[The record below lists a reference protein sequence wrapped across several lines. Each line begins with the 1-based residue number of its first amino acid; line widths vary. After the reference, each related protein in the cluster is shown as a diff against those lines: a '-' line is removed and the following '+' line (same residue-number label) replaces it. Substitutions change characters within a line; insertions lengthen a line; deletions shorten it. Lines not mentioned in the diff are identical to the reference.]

1 MAAHDEKNQSGDE
14 FAYLETMNEMLEL
27 LLYFIEEARQAPDER
42 RLGNNLKIASRVLR
56 NALELHL
63 ARLKEEV

>member
-1 MAAHDEKNQSGDE
+1 
-14 FAYLETMNEMLEL
+14 MNEMLEL